1 MQSFEYWRDEAA
13 QALGLDSLPVE
24 LTTTQIARLYTQN
37 AARCRNAIEKA
48 IQTGALKAR
57 MPTLV
62 PAMTAF
68 PRFSGESSEQ
78 YWRRISLRLNGLDSE
93 PPPLIHVTDFA
104 AWAGKPPIPEGE
116 AGERVRAWLSLA
128 QAAEM
133 AASAETLPPAPESD
147 GGCRDCLPLFAAI
160 NAVLGI
166 PERNPRGIPD
176 EKEYRLTKNG
186 ISIYGLID
194 RHRRA
199 GLEIP
204 VRTRPVGANG
214 CVRTYYCLR
223 DVIVWV
229 RRELPEVQIS
239 EDAVKRLDAELRRCM
254 DDDPER
260 IDAWKRYAIKIPLLE
275 KKRAKLEA
283 TTPQTPSEWERMDE
297 LLAEI
302 DREIAALKK
311 HGHIAEPPAQVAESV
326 AVEGA
331 AKVVATPARGK
342 PKRGVTRKDALLPF
356 IAEAV
361 DEWCAEHRGGWPL
374 AADVLRVLRGDY
386 ESGSECGVIE
396 RVTEDGI
403 EWRPPNAEK
412 SKTADLEALRKRL
425 ERMHKRKKCNAV
437 KVRTDA
443 MDAID

>member
-104 AWAGKPPIPEGE
+104 AWAGKPSIPEGE

-147 GGCRDCLPLFAAI
+147 VRGGDYRQRFAAI
-160 NAVLGI
+160 KAVLGL
-166 PERNPRGIPD
+166 PEGARFDAPYDDSLIGKRIAHDSPSGTGIA
-176 EKEYRLTKNG
+176 
-186 ISIYGLID
+186 YGSQID
-194 RHRRA
+194 GLLRA
-199 GLEIP
+199 RMRDNHVLP
-204 VRTRPVGANG
+204 VRTDEREDARVPGTLIPYFNVQDL
-214 CVRTYYCLR
+214 VL
-223 DVIVWV
+223 WV
-229 RRELPEVQIS
+229 HRELPDIPT
-239 EDAVKRLDAELRRCM
+239 ATKTLKRLERERKELEESR
-254 DDDPER
+254 PETSEACLAKHER
-260 IDAWKRYAIKIPLLE
+260 LADLE
-275 KKRAKLEA
+275 KGMRC
-283 TTPQTPSEWERMDE
+283 
-297 LLAEI
+297 
-302 DREIAALKK
+302 LKQY
-311 HGHIAEPPAQVAESV
+311 GCIVESPAQ

-361 DEWCAEHRGGWPL
+361 EEWCAEHRGGWPL

-403 EWRPPNAEK
+403 EWRPPNATE

-425 ERMHKRKKCNAV
+425 ERMHKRKCNAA

-443 MDAID
+443 MDAMR